1 MDCRRMW
8 VGLVALLLIG
18 CSGTADPGFRGTIP
32 AEYRYNMD
40 AVLAPGKS
48 VRFPDRRP
56 FNVHDKLSAQTPG
69 PRGEAQGA
77 ASADATGQAHCGAT
91 ATNGGTAWGR
101 FQLGHCLD
109 NRTGQVLLADV
120 EIDVEYDVETQ
131 CAAQPTTDTTAADS
145 PVASHLE
152 AKVTLRVL
160 VKDSNEVVLRSV
172 DLAVLIN
179 DDGRLS
185 QPGHETPRFTIE
197 LQPDLAYTV
206 AVVAQAEVTTDAGAS
221 AEAKVTIKRL
231 AITLTGRS

>member
-8 VGLVALLLIG
+8 VGFVALLLTG
-18 CSGTADPGFRGTIP
+18 CGGAADLGFRGTIP
-32 AEYRYNMD
+32 AEYRYNVD
-40 AVLAPGKS
+40 AALAPGKS
-48 VRFPDRRP
+48 VRFPESQP

-77 ASADATGQAHCGAT
+77 ASADETGRATCRAT
-91 ATNGGTAWGR
+91 AANGGTAWGR

-109 NRTGQVLLADV
+109 NRTGRILLADV
-120 EIDVEYDVETQ
+120 EIDVEYDVETR
-131 CAAQPTTDTTAADS
+131 CAAQPTTGTADS
-145 PVASHLE
+145 PVTPHVE
-152 AKVTLRVL
+152 AKVTLRAV

-172 DLAVLIN
+172 DLAVLHN
-179 DDGRLS
+179 DDGRLD

-206 AVVAQAEVTTDAGAS
+206 TVVAHVQVTTDAGTS